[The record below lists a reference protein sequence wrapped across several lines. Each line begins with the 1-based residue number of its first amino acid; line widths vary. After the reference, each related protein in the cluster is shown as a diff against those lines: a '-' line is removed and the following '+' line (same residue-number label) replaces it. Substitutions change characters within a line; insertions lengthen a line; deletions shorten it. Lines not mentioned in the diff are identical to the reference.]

1 MNITVIYATSRK
13 TKSCTYGI
21 AQLLLKELLGDGRL
35 YEFYLPKD
43 MPHVCTG
50 CYGCFMG
57 KEEKCGGAAALAP
70 ILSAMEQSDLII
82 FCVPTYVFHAPG
94 QVKSFLDHFG
104 YRWMVHRP
112 DLSFMKKQAVII
124 NTAGGGGMKS
134 TVKDVKDSMDYWGV
148 VRTHVI
154 SQKVWNYDWTT
165 LPESFRREAEE
176 KVRKTAKNVRKRAAH
191 LTPCLKVKILFYLF
205 RFLHKN
211 RKMTPVDDEYWMERG
226 YTEGNYFPNKSL

>member
-1 MNITVIYATSRK
+1 MNITVIYATARK
-13 TKSCTYGI
+13 KRSCTYGI
-21 AQLLLKELLGDGRL
+21 AQMLISEFLDDGKL
-35 YEFYLPKD
+35 YEFQLPKD

-57 KEEKCGGAAALAP
+57 KEEKCGGADDLAP
-70 ILSAMEQSDLII
+70 ILSAMDQSELLV

-134 TVKDVKDSMDYWGV
+134 TVKDVRDSMNYWGV
-148 VRTHVI
+148 ARTHVI
-154 SQKVWNYDWTT
+154 SQKVWNYDDTT
-165 LPESFRREAEE
+165 LPDSFRREAEA
-176 KVRKTAKNVRKRAAH
+176 KVKKTAENVRRRAAH
-191 LTPCLKVKILFYLF
+191 LTPCLKVKCLFYLF

-211 RKMTPVDDEYWMERG
+211 RKMTPVDDEYWWEKG
-226 YTEGNYFPNKSL
+226 YTEGKPWE